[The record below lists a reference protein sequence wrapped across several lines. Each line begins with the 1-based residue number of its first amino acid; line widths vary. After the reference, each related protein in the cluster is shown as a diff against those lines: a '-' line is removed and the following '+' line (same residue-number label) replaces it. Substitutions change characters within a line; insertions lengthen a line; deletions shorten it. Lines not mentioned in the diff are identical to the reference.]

1 MEELVPMCILHLL
14 ELLESESTCAASHSV
29 VLISIM
35 EPERTLAL
43 CVFHSLVYSSDFE
56 NQESYD
62 SLCNCF
68 QQRWQR
74 DSSH

>member
-1 MEELVPMCILHLL
+1 MEELVPVCILRLL
-14 ELLESESTCAASHSV
+14 EQLESESTCAAAHGV

-43 CVFHSLVYSSDFE
+43 CVFHSFVYNRNFE
-56 NQESYD
+56 NQESYY

-68 QQRWQR
+68 EQRWQR